1 MGPCFGSNFES
12 TNEIFITPQSV
23 CNLFRV
29 KIMFLVMKYYD
40 MGLFPY
46 FEKLLS
52 EKHYKD
58 LLKFKNDLE
67 AKFEQDGTILSDR
80 INAAKRDKRPI

>member
-1 MGPCFGSNFES
+1 MNTVNAEY
-12 TNEIFITPQSV
+12 EY
-23 CNLFRV
+23 LA
-29 KIMFLVMKYYD
+29 LVIN
-40 MGLFPY
+40 
-46 FEKLLS
+46 
-52 EKHYKD
+52 YKD